1 LLEQGIIEYSESP
14 RCAQVLVTKNERHKG
29 RMVIDYSQTISCFT
43 ELDAYP
49 FLQIGQLL
57 HEHAKYT

>member
-1 LLEQGIIEYSESP
+1 
-14 RCAQVLVTKNERHKG
+14 
-29 RMVIDYSQTISCFT
+29 MVIDYSQTISCFT

-57 HEHAKYT
+57 HERAKYT